1 MEIDLSTSEGTAQ
14 FFTQFLDLASREQVT
29 GNLYD
34 TVVNKWI
41 DPEFVRPSFTSL
53 CRYCKPLIK
62 KLLADPSYHPRTFLY
77 RRDNLEHVIK
87 YTVPAGGNI
96 FRDPIEHES
105 HAQQFV
111 LGAKD
116 EWNNI
121 KTVWSNMLL
130 QLYLN
135 QLISKQ
141 LVELQNVDEILK
153 PYIIEL
159 YNQRKPELEDVS
171 ECLDNT
177 FYKQMNEVMSVASSI
192 VNAEPEYKLYVRDI
206 LEVKGTADNL
216 LAFKQSLDPHMLPYV
231 LLFEDTFKY
240 MYPTCKSVL
249 AEKFSLLWPNMFE
262 EQSVCQMYVNEPKV
276 LLNTSIPELE
286 SRFKKMRTQ
295 FDAFSPFFEAAVDDY
310 NLLSDYLSQIVC
322 LYKVTS
328 NTVEDT
334 TMVSILFQTFRGTT
348 NLYKK
353 QKKAP
358 IFLISNM
365 NTLLHLVPKL
375 RVNKSFIGLWKNV
388 PQFES
393 GGFPVVKLRQKVKE
407 ILKTQIV
414 YFFGLHELIENES
427 SLLLNM
433 VFGYIGTRE
442 LDQVA
447 DFKSIPQNYTL
458 FLKCSLLV
466 PFVTICELN
475 APTVSDQLS
484 SLQFYLLYYF
494 SPRGVF
500 YPALLSLVR
509 DLEQNKISSDSW
521 RTVLQRL
528 SISTSRYVCVFYGDF
543 ENNQFDF
550 IVFDPLSEVEK
561 VVDASL
567 YVLVLPWKGV
577 VQYHFLFPMF
587 QKLDNRIIKDWKK
600 GLELLNDTS
609 SLAYKLY
616 NLVLN
621 SNDQVSSITLT
632 KSSEVEDVVEGVVN
646 SFDEEHKLSDDEEVL
661 YVLNTVVSEV
671 EAVQPQVQR
680 GKKPRKVVMEKR
692 LELQEEK
699 KVFNKPYSKQVNLVT
714 LDNLRKQTELITN
727 WYNWQFN
734 SEIPLSLYN
743 EMEDYFLIFKC
754 NLSPLSDSE
763 KNSFRWFFNLLS
775 ELTTFENNG
784 EFGAYLITLLF
795 RRFCQIQPLHVN
807 IDLFLKFISELF
819 NQSIYLFVRESFE
832 TFENTYVWN
841 YIQSYKLS
849 TATGVLYFSLVY
861 SKQALNEEVYLE
873 NIRNLDSTH
882 FMFLFPKVPQV
893 PLSVFTNFL
902 S

>member
-1 MEIDLSTSEGTAQ
+1 METDLSSPNGGEQ
-14 FFTQFLDLASREQVT
+14 FLSQFLDLAANEAVT

-41 DPEFVRPSFTSL
+41 DPEFVKPSFTSL
-53 CRYCKPLIK
+53 CRYCKPLIQ
-62 KLLADPSYHPRTFLY
+62 KLIEDPSYHPRAFFY
-77 RRDNLEHVIK
+77 RKDNLEHVIK
-87 YTVPAGGNI
+87 YKVVEGGNI
-96 FRDPIEHES
+96 FRDPILQES
-105 HAQQFV
+105 HDQEFV
-111 LGAKD
+111 LKAKD

-141 LVELQNVDEILK
+141 LVELQSVDEILK

-159 YNQRKPELEDVS
+159 YNQRQPELEDVS
-171 ECLDNT
+171 EFLDNT
-177 FYKQMNEVMSVASSI
+177 YYKQMNEIISVATRI
-192 VNAEPEYKLYVRDI
+192 IGTNPGYKLYVRDI
-206 LEVKGTADNL
+206 LKSKGTEENL
-216 LAFKQSLDPHMLPYV
+216 LAFEQSLDPHMLPYV

-262 EQSVCQMYVNEPKV
+262 QQSVCRVFTNESKV

-310 NLLSDYLSQIVC
+310 DLLSDYLSQIVC

-328 NTVEDT
+328 NIVEDT
-334 TMVSILFQTFRGTT
+334 TIVSVSFQTFRGTT
-348 NLYKK
+348 TLYEK

-375 RVNKSFIGLWKNV
+375 KVNKSFIGLWKDV
-388 PQFES
+388 PQFEL

-414 YFFGLHELIENES
+414 YFFGHHELIEDENN
-427 SLLLNM
+427 LLLNM
-433 VFGYIGTRE
+433 VFNLIDIRS
-442 LDQVA
+442 LDQPT
-447 DFKSIPQNYTL
+447 DFKSIPMNYTC

-466 PFVTICELN
+466 PFVTICEQN

-484 SLQFYLLYYF
+484 SLKFYLYHYF
-494 SPRGVF
+494 TPRSVR
-500 YPALLSLVR
+500 YPALSSLVR

-528 SISTSRYVCVFYGDF
+528 SISTIRYVCVFYGDF
-543 ENNQFDF
+543 GNNQFDF

-561 VVDASL
+561 VVNASL
-567 YVLVLPWKGV
+567 YVLVLQLKGV

-616 NLVLN
+616 NLVLK
-621 SNDQVSSITLT
+621 SNDQVSSTTFT

-646 SFDEEHKLSDDEEVL
+646 LFDEEHKLSDDEEVL
-661 YVLNTVVSEV
+661 YVLNPVVTEV
-671 EAVQPQVQR
+671 EAVQPGR
-680 GKKPRKVVMEKR
+680 KPRKVAIEK
-692 LELQEEK
+692 LVELQEEK

-714 LDNLRKQTELITN
+714 SDNLLKQKELITN

-734 SEIPLSLYN
+734 SDIPLSLYN

-754 NLSPLSDSE
+754 NLSPLSNTE
-763 KNSFRWFFNLLS
+763 KDSFRWFFNLLS
-775 ELTTFENNG
+775 ELTTFEDNG

-795 RRFCQIQPLHVN
+795 RRFCQIPPLNVN
-807 IDLFLKFISELF
+807 IDLFLKFISGLF
-819 NQSIYLFVRESFE
+819 NQSIYLFVQERFE
-832 TFENTYVWN
+832 TFKAIYVLN
-841 YIQSYKLS
+841 YVQSYKLS
-849 TATGVLYFSLVY
+849 TATGVLYFSLVV
-861 SKQALNEEVYLE
+861 SKQTVNEEIYLE
-873 NIRNLDSTH
+873 NIRNLDTTH